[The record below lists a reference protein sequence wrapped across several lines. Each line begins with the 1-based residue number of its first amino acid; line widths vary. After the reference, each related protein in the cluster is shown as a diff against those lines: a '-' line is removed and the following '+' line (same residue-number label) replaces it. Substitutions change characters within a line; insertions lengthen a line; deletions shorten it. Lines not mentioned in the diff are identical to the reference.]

1 MTCIEPSVASTE
13 EEYKGKEEEE
23 RFCLQEVEAE
33 TEDNLCSIPIFHG
46 PKGADQVWIW
56 PHYSGLLRYWVKKK

>member
-1 MTCIEPSVASTE
+1 MASTE

-33 TEDNLCSIPIFHG
+33 TEDNLCSIAIFHG
-46 PKGADQVWIW
+46 PERADKIWIW
-56 PHYSGLLRYWVKKK
+56 PHYSDLLRYRAKKK